1 MQRNKKEIKEK
12 VKKIEKKEVGEWK
25 KIQREEKGIQGIMWK
40 KKEGREG
47 KNEKQIE
54 NAGIEGRVWKII
66 KRQRRRG
73 KINEKIKM
81 GKYKKHFVRIMG
93 EVEGK
98 W

>member
-1 MQRNKKEIKEK
+1 MEKNTERGKENTRNY
-12 VKKIEKKEVGEWK
+12 V
-25 KIQREEKGIQGIMWK
+25 K

-81 GKYKKHFVRIMG
+81 GKYKKHFVRIIE

-98 W
+98 R

>member
-1 MQRNKKEIKEK
+1 MKKNTERGKENTRNYVKE
-12 VKKIEKKEVGEWK
+12 
-25 KIQREEKGIQGIMWK
+25 
-40 KKEGREG
+40 KEGREG

-54 NAGIEGRVWKII
+54 NAGIEERVWKII

-98 W
+98 R

>member
-1 MQRNKKEIKEK
+1 MQRNEKEIKEK
-12 VKKIEKKEVGEWK
+12 VKKMEKKEVGQ

-47 KNEKQIE
+47 KNKKQIE
-54 NAGIEGRVWKII
+54 NAGIEGRMWKII
-66 KRQRRRG
+66 KRRKRRG
-73 KINEKIKM
+73 RINEKIKM